1 MSIMFWQSKD
11 AEKATGGKS
20 LISWQANRAEIDSR
34 AIKGGE
40 IFFAL
45 KGENVDGH
53 LYVKA
58 ALEKGAAA
66 AVVSTIPK
74 GLENAPLLVVDD
86 VEKALWDLARFNRAR
101 AKGKLIG
108 VTGSVGKTSTKEAL
122 KLLLSEQGST
132 YATEGN
138 YNNHLGVPLSLC
150 RFDPASAFGIFE
162 MGMNHP
168 DEIRPLT
175 KLVQPHATLIT
186 NVEAVHLEFFSSVAQ
201 IADAKSEIME
211 GLLPEG
217 VAIIPADSPHKD
229 RLLAHAKKAGIK
241 MITLFGASP
250 EVDFALLEIKEKND
264 GQEVTASIRGTRI
277 SYFMPVIGRHIA
289 LNSLAVL
296 AGVEALGA
304 DVQKAASTYKEYVAA
319 DGRGSSYAIDWEGT
333 RFTLIDD
340 SYNASPASMRASFA
354 VLKSNA
360 KIGRSIAALGEMREL
375 GENSAEFHKELAEGL
390 KNIDLVLT
398 AVGDMRHLNAAL
410 SPSQRGPHLEK
421 AEDLLPALKSVLKT
435 GDTLLVKG
443 SHGSLIYKIAEKL
456 KIYALSPARSAS

>member
-1 MSIMFWQSKD
+1 MFWKATD

-20 LISWQANRAEIDSR
+20 LAPWQANRAEIDSR

-53 LYVKA
+53 KYVKS
-58 ALEKGAAA
+58 ALEKGASA
-66 AVVSTIPK
+66 AVVSEIPK
-74 GLENAPLLVVDD
+74 GLERAPLLVVDD
-86 VEKALWDLARFNRAR
+86 VEKALWDLAHFNRAR
-101 AKGKLIG
+101 ARGKLIG
-108 VTGSVGKTSTKEAL
+108 ITGSVGKTGTKEAL
-122 KLLLSEQGST
+122 KLLLSAQGTT

-150 RFDPASAFGIFE
+150 RFDPASDFGIFE
-162 MGMNHP
+162 MGMNHAN
-168 DEIRPLT
+168 EIRPLT
-175 KLVQPHATLIT
+175 KLVQPHAIIIT
-186 NVEAVHLEFFSSVAQ
+186 NVEAVHLEFFNSVAE

-217 VAIIPADSPHKD
+217 IAILPADSAHKD
-229 RLLAHAKKAGIK
+229 RLLAHAKKSGVK

-250 EVDFALLEIKEKND
+250 DADFGLMEIQEKND
-264 GQEVTASIRGTRI
+264 GQEITANIRGTKL
-277 SYFMPVIGRHIA
+277 SYFMPFIGRHIA

-296 AGVEALGA
+296 AGIEALEA
-304 DVQKAASTYKEYVAA
+304 NIQKAALTYKQYTPAE
-319 DGRGSSYAIDWEGT
+319 GRGSSYYIDWEGI

-354 VLKSNA
+354 VLKSKA
-360 KIGRSIAALGEMREL
+360 KNGRTIAALGEMREL
-375 GENSAEFHKELAEGL
+375 GKDSVQFHKDLADGL
-390 KNIDLVLT
+390 KDIDLVLT
-398 AVGDMRHLNAAL
+398 AAGNMQHLNAAL
-410 SPSQRGPHLEK
+410 SPAQRGPHLEK

-443 SHGSLIYKIAEKL
+443 SHGSHIYKIAEKL
-456 KIYALSPARSAS
+456 KTYALSPARSAS